1 MAIGAFPE
9 TQRLVEEAVR
19 YQRDPTGVVGSWTDP
34 LTAWTFPDII
44 AAAEAQLRVLGTQ
57 MERLSRAGTAMTAA
71 LWPDSVH
78 PRSFSRLVCWLEMGL
93 HRLSNWRVSAGRAGA
108 EMALRIALSWH
119 PDLQL
124 DALMGQRAGSEQL
137 LQEQA
142 GRIASRASYIAEF
155 AFHGEFHPER
165 TEHNTVVDGDDY
177 GLLLR
182 DPEGSSEETG
192 VYGNTEAEEDTS
204 ASLDP
209 EAGRGEP
216 STSRCSAGNA

>member
-1 MAIGAFPE
+1 MG
-9 TQRLVEEAVR
+9 
-19 YQRDPTGVVGSWTDP
+19 
-34 LTAWTFPDII
+34 PD
-44 AAAEAQLRVLGTQ
+44 
-57 MERLSRAGTAMTAA
+57 RLS
-71 LWPDSVH
+71 D
-78 PRSFSRLVCWLEMGL
+78 
-93 HRLSNWRVSAGRAGA
+93 WRVSAARAGA

-155 AFHGEFHPER
+155 AFHDEFHPER
-165 TEHNTVVDGDDY
+165 MEDGAVVDGDNY

-192 VYGNTEAEEDTS
+192 VYGDAEAEEDTG

-216 STSRCSAGNA
+216 STSRRGAGNA